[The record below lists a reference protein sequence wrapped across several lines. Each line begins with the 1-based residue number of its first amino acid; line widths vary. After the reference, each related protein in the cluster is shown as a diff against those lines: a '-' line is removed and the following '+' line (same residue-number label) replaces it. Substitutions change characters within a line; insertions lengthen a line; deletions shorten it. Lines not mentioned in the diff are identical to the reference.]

1 MKKITIL
8 FYSVMVLLM
17 QSCLE
22 EKMPSG
28 GQFAKSPYSLRLN
41 RSTLT
46 LSADDNLTGSLYI
59 SSKNTPWKITDAPF
73 WLRVSPKSGNTDAV
87 VNITATRH
95 YDSST
100 NRVAVLKFQS
110 DTEEY
115 VFERKITVT
124 QQRATAPAARYLY
137 AQQTATVD
145 ADENAMY
152 FGRESAQ
159 NRLQT
164 TDGAE
169 WSAVVSD
176 NWIALSQY
184 SGNGGEVLVISVQP
198 NDGEDERTGY
208 VTIATGELVQR
219 IAVVQQGQYLT
230 LVSPAG
236 DVEADGGSIELSVG
250 NTFGAGIC
258 VEYQGDSS
266 DWVTVEN
273 DGEGNYTLNVAG
285 NPLAGSRTAQFVI
298 KPACDNTGT
307 VSAGGLRFNITQ
319 SGVCE

>member
-124 QQRATAPAARYLY
+124 QQRAGAPQARLLN
-137 AQQTATVD
+137 APQTATEED
-145 ADENAMY
+145 GSAMY
-152 FGRESAQ
+152 FGSRSAQ
-159 NRLQT
+159 NRLLI
-164 TDGAE
+164 TDDTE
-169 WSAVVSD
+169 WSAAVSD
-176 NWIALSQY
+176 NWITLSQY
-184 SGNGGEVLVISVQP
+184 SGNGGETLVISVQA
-198 NDGEDERTGY
+198 NGSEGERAGY
-208 VTIATGELVQR
+208 VTIATGGQLQR
-219 IAVVQQGQYLT
+219 VTVVQQGC
-230 LVSPAG
+230 
-236 DVEADGGSIELSVG
+236 I
-250 NTFGAGIC
+250 
-258 VEYQGDSS
+258 
-266 DWVTVEN
+266 
-273 DGEGNYTLNVAG
+273 
-285 NPLAGSRTAQFVI
+285 
-298 KPACDNTGT
+298 
-307 VSAGGLRFNITQ
+307 
-319 SGVCE
+319 